1 MQTKRMGLIGRLVCL
16 LLLGATFSST
26 PVLAGK
32 AVTVTVSNAWARA
45 TVPGQQVAG
54 AYLEISSIESAAL
67 VGANSPVAKKVE
79 IHVMSMQAGMMSM
92 RQIDRLELPAGKSVT
107 LAPGGYHL
115 MLTRLKQPLKK
126 GDSVPLRLTIQ
137 GKNKARSVVKINA
150 AVRGI
155 TDTDADTDANAPPA
169 HSHH

>member
-1 MQTKRMGLIGRLVCL
+1 MQTKRRELIGRLVCL

-32 AVTVTVSNAWARA
+32 AVTVTVNNAWVRA

-54 AYLEISSIESAAL
+54 AYLEISSIENAAL
-67 VGANSPVAKKVE
+67 VSARSSAAKNVE
-79 IHVMSMQAGMMSM
+79 IHVMSMEAGMMSM
-92 RQIDRLELPAGKSVT
+92 RQISQLELPAGKTVT
-107 LAPGGYHL
+107 LSPGGYHL
-115 MLTRLKQPLKK
+115 MLTGLKQPLKK
-126 GDSVPLRLTIQ
+126 GDTVPLRLTIQ

-155 TDTDADTDANAPPA
+155 ADTDTDTNTTPA